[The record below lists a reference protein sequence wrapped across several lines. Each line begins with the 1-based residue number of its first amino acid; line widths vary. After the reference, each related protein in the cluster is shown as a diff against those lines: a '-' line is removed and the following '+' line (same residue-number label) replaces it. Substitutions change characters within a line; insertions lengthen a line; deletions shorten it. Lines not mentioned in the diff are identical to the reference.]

1 MPCGGISNGAGRKKM
16 NKQDVSI
23 LVVDDEFSVR
33 DSLYNWFKTEGYGAD
48 TAENGME
55 ALRKLQEKPSDIV
68 LLDIK
73 MPGMD
78 GMELQKHIKKIDS
91 TIILIIITAYAT
103 VDTAVE
109 AMKEGAYDYL
119 SKPIDPDKLSILIRN
134 AVNQRRLIAE
144 NLQLRQKVEELSLQ
158 DEIVGESPQ
167 IKKILEM
174 IDTVAKTDATVMIR
188 GESGT
193 GKELVAQA
201 IHSKSNRRY
210 FPIISINCGAFPEG
224 LLESELF
231 GHEKGAFTGAQYK
244 RKGKLEMANGGTIF
258 FDEIGNIT
266 EKMQMDLLRVIESKQ
281 FTPLGSNKVV
291 NVDFRVIAATNS
303 DLEKKVAEKEF
314 REDLYYRL
322 NVFSIQV
329 PPLRER
335 PADIALIAR
344 YFLEKY
350 ARSMNKAVTDIS
362 PEAMKILTQY
372 SWPGNIRE
380 LRNTIERALV
390 VVGKK
395 NRIEPDDLNLL
406 FFSKTSPAGDSLED
420 IEKAHIQR
428 ILEQS
433 DWNVSRSAETL
444 KIDRVTLYNKIK
456 KYGLQR

>member
-1 MPCGGISNGAGRKKM
+1 M
-16 NKQDVSI
+16 NNQGVSI

-33 DSLYNWFKTEGYGAD
+33 DSLYNWFKTEGYRVD

-55 ALRKLQEKPSDIV
+55 ALKKLQESLWDIV
-68 LLDIK
+68 LVDIK
-73 MPGMD
+73 MPKMD
-78 GMELQKHIKKIDS
+78 GMELQRHIKKIDNS
-91 TIILIIITAYAT
+91 IIVIVITAYAT

-109 AMKEGAYDYL
+109 AMKEGAFDYL
-119 SKPIDPDKLSILIRN
+119 SKPVDPDKLSILIRN
-134 AVNQRRLIAE
+134 AVNQRRLMVE
-144 NLQLRQKVEELSLQ
+144 NIQLRQKVEELSLQ
-158 DEIVGESPQ
+158 DEIAGESPQ

-201 IHSKSNRRY
+201 IHGKSNRRY

-266 EKMQMDLLRVIESKQ
+266 MKMQMDLLRVIETKQ
-281 FTPLGSNKVV
+281 FTPLGSNKEV
-291 NVDFRVIAATNS
+291 NVDFRIIAATNT
-303 DLEKKVAEKEF
+303 DLEKKVAEKDF

-322 NVFSIQV
+322 NVFSIQI

-335 PADIALIAR
+335 TQDIPLIAH
-344 YFLEKY
+344 YFLGKY
-350 ARSMNKAVTDIS
+350 ARSMNKDVTDIS
-362 PEAMKILTQY
+362 PEAMKMLTQY
-372 SWPGNIRE
+372 NWPGNIRE

-395 NRIEPDDLNLL
+395 NRIESEDLNLL
-406 FFSKTSPAGDSLED
+406 FVSKANPPGNSLEEM
-420 IEKAHIQR
+420 EKAHIQR

-433 DWNVSRSAETL
+433 DWNISRSAETL

>member
-1 MPCGGISNGAGRKKM
+1 M
-16 NKQDVSI
+16 NSQGVGI

-33 DSLYNWFKTEGYGAD
+33 DSLYNWFRNEGYRTD
-48 TAENGME
+48 TAESGAE
-55 ALRKLQEKPSDIV
+55 ALKKLQDSLWDIV

-78 GMELQKHIKKIDS
+78 GMELQKHIKKIDN
-91 TIILIIITAYAT
+91 TIIVIIITAYAT

-109 AMKEGAYDYL
+109 AMKEGAFDYL

-144 NLQLRQKVEELSLQ
+144 NIQLRQKVEELTLQ

-174 IDTVAKTDATVMIR
+174 IDTVAKTDATVLIR

-201 IHSKSNRRY
+201 IHGKSNRRY

-266 EKMQMDLLRVIESKQ
+266 VKMQMDLLRVIETKQ

-291 NVDFRVIAATNS
+291 NVDFRIIAATNS
-303 DLEKKVAEKEF
+303 DLEQKVAEKDF

-322 NVFSIQV
+322 NVFSIQI

-335 PADIALIAR
+335 PVDIPPIAH

-350 ARSMNKAVTDIS
+350 ARSMNKDVTDIS
-362 PEAMKILTQY
+362 PEAMKMLVQY
-372 SWPGNIRE
+372 NWPGNTRE

-395 NRIEPDDLNLL
+395 NKIEIDDLNLL
-406 FFSKTSPAGDSLED
+406 FHSKATPPGDSLEE
-420 IEKAHIQR
+420 IEKAHVKR

-433 DWNVSRSAETL
+433 DWNISRSAETL

>member
-1 MPCGGISNGAGRKKM
+1 M
-16 NKQDVSI
+16 V
-23 LVVDDEFSVR
+23 
-33 DSLYNWFKTEGYGAD
+33 
-48 TAENGME
+48 EN
-55 ALRKLQEKPSDIV
+55 I
-68 LLDIK
+68 
-73 MPGMD
+73 
-78 GMELQKHIKKIDS
+78 
-91 TIILIIITAYAT
+91 
-103 VDTAVE
+103 
-109 AMKEGAYDYL
+109 
-119 SKPIDPDKLSILIRN
+119 
-134 AVNQRRLIAE
+134 
-144 NLQLRQKVEELSLQ
+144 QLRQKVEELSLQ
-158 DEIVGESPQ
+158 DEIAGESPQ

-201 IHSKSNRRY
+201 IHGKSNRRY

-266 EKMQMDLLRVIESKQ
+266 MKMQMDLLRVIETKQ

-291 NVDFRVIAATNS
+291 NVDFRIIAATNT
-303 DLEKKVAEKEF
+303 DLEKKVADKDF

-322 NVFSIQV
+322 NVFSIQI

-335 PADIALIAR
+335 ASDIPLIAH

-350 ARSMNKAVTDIS
+350 ARSMNKSVTDIS
-362 PEAMKILTQY
+362 PEAMKLLTQY

-406 FFSKTSPAGDSLED
+406 FLSKANPSGDSLEEM
-420 IEKAHIQR
+420 EKAHIQR

-433 DWNVSRSAETL
+433 DWNISRSAETL

>member
-1 MPCGGISNGAGRKKM
+1 MDNPG
-16 NKQDVSI
+16 VSI
-23 LVVDDEFSVR
+23 LIVDDEFSVR
-33 DSLYNWFKTEGYGAD
+33 DSLYNWFKTEGYRAD

-55 ALRKLQEKPSDIV
+55 ALKKLQESLWDIV

-91 TIILIIITAYAT
+91 TIVVIIITAYAT

-119 SKPIDPDKLSILIRN
+119 SKPVDPDKLSILIRN
-134 AVNQRRLIAE
+134 AVNQRRLMAE

-158 DEIVGESPQ
+158 DEIVGGSPQ
-167 IKKILEM
+167 IKKIMEM

-201 IHSKSNRRY
+201 IHGKSNRRY

-266 EKMQMDLLRVIESKQ
+266 AKMQMDLLRVIETKQ

-291 NVDFRVIAATNS
+291 NVDFRIIAATNS
-303 DLEKKVAEKEF
+303 DLEKKVAEKDF

-322 NVFSIQV
+322 NVFSIQI

-335 PADIALIAR
+335 TADIAQIAH

-350 ARSMNKAVTDIS
+350 ARSMNKNVTDIS
-362 PEAMKILTQY
+362 PEAMKILIQY
-372 SWPGNIRE
+372 NWPGNIRE

-395 NRIEPDDLNLL
+395 NRIESDDLNLL
-406 FFSKTSPAGDSLED
+406 FLSKTNAPGDSLDE

-428 ILEQS
+428 ILEQA
-433 DWNVSRSAETL
+433 DWNISRSAETL
-444 KIDRVTLYNKIK
+444 QIDRVTLYNKIK

>member
-1 MPCGGISNGAGRKKM
+1 M
-16 NKQDVSI
+16 NNQGVGI

-33 DSLYNWFKTEGYGAD
+33 DSLYNWFKTEGYRAD
-48 TAENGME
+48 TAENGVE
-55 ALRKLQEKPSDIV
+55 ALKKLQESLWDIV
-68 LLDIK
+68 LVDIK

-78 GMELQKHIKKIDS
+78 GMELQRHIKKIDN
-91 TIILIIITAYAT
+91 TIIVIIITAYAT

-119 SKPIDPDKLSILIRN
+119 SKPVDPDKLSILIRN
-134 AVNQRRLIAE
+134 AVNQRRLMAE
-144 NLQLRQKVEELSLQ
+144 NIQLRQKVEELSLQ
-158 DEIVGESPQ
+158 DEIVGGSPQ
-167 IKKILEM
+167 IKKIQEM

-201 IHSKSNRRY
+201 IHGKSNRRY

-266 EKMQMDLLRVIESKQ
+266 EKMQMDLLRVIETKQ

-291 NVDFRVIAATNS
+291 NVDFRIIAATNS
-303 DLEKKVAEKEF
+303 DLEKKVAEKDF

-322 NVFSIQV
+322 NVFSIQI

-335 PADIALIAR
+335 TADIALIAR

-350 ARSMNKAVTDIS
+350 ARSMNKDVTDIS

-372 SWPGNIRE
+372 NWPGNIRE

-406 FFSKTSPAGDSLED
+406 FLSKANPPGDSLEE
-420 IEKAHIQR
+420 IERAHIQR

-433 DWNVSRSAETL
+433 DWNISRSAETL

>member
-1 MPCGGISNGAGRKKM
+1 M
-16 NKQDVSI
+16 NNQGVSI

-33 DSLYNWFKTEGYGAD
+33 DSLYNWFKTEGYRVD
-48 TAENGME
+48 TAENGMA
-55 ALRKLQEKPSDIV
+55 ALKKLQESQWDIV
-68 LLDIK
+68 LVDIK
-73 MPGMD
+73 MPQMD
-78 GMELQKHIKKIDS
+78 GMELQRHIKKIDN
-91 TIILIIITAYAT
+91 TIIVIVITAYAT

-109 AMKEGAYDYL
+109 AMKEGAFDYL
-119 SKPIDPDKLSILIRN
+119 SKPVDPDKLSILIRN
-134 AVNQRRLIAE
+134 AVNQRRLMVE
-144 NLQLRQKVEELSLQ
+144 NIQLRQKVEELSLQ
-158 DEIVGESPQ
+158 DEIAGESPQ
-167 IKKILEM
+167 IKKIMEM

-201 IHSKSNRRY
+201 IHGKSSRRY

-244 RKGKLEMANGGTIF
+244 RKGKLEMANGGTVF

-266 EKMQMDLLRVIESKQ
+266 MKMQMDLLRVIETKQ
-281 FTPLGSNKVV
+281 FTPLGSNKEV
-291 NVDFRVIAATNS
+291 NVDFRIIAATNT
-303 DLEKKVAEKEF
+303 DLEKKVAEKDF

-322 NVFSIQV
+322 NVFSIQI

-335 PADIALIAR
+335 TQDIPLISH

-350 ARSMNKAVTDIS
+350 ARSMNKDVTDIS
-362 PEAMKILTQY
+362 PEAMRMLIQY
-372 SWPGNIRE
+372 NWPGNIRE

-395 NRIEPDDLNLL
+395 NRIEVEDLNLL
-406 FFSKTSPAGDSLED
+406 FHQKASPPGNSLEEV
-420 IEKAHIQR
+420 EKSHIRR

-433 DWNVSRSAETL
+433 DWNISRSAETL

>member
-1 MPCGGISNGAGRKKM
+1 M
-16 NKQDVSI
+16 NNQGVNI

-33 DSLYNWFKTEGYGAD
+33 DSLCNWFKIEGYRVD
-48 TAENGME
+48 TAGNGME
-55 ALRKLQEKPSDIV
+55 ALKKLQEDVWDIV
-68 LLDIK
+68 LVDIK

-78 GMELQKHIKKIDS
+78 GMELQRQIKKIDN
-91 TIILIIITAYAT
+91 TMIVIIITAYAT

-119 SKPIDPDKLSILIRN
+119 SKPIDPDKLSILVRN
-134 AVNQRRLIAE
+134 AVNQRRLVAE
-144 NLQLRQKVEELSLQ
+144 NLQLREKVVELSLQ

-167 IKKILEM
+167 VKKILEM
-174 IDTVAKTDATVMIR
+174 IDTVAQTDATVMIR

-201 IHSKSNRRY
+201 IHGKSNRRY

-231 GHEKGAFTGAQYK
+231 GHEKGAFTGAQHK

-258 FDEIGNIT
+258 FDEVGNIT
-266 EKMQMDLLRVIESKQ
+266 MKMQMDLLRVIETKQ

-291 NVDFRVIAATNS
+291 NVDFRVIATTNS
-303 DLEKKVAEKEF
+303 DLEKKVTEKDF

-322 NVFSIQV
+322 NVFSIQI

-335 PADIALIAR
+335 TGDIPPIAR

-350 ARSMNKAVTDIS
+350 ARSMNKNVTDIS
-362 PEAMKILTQY
+362 PEAMKILIQY
-372 SWPGNIRE
+372 DWPGNIRE

-406 FFSKTSPAGDSLED
+406 FLSKASPTGGESLED
-420 IEKAHIQR
+420 IEKVHIRR

-433 DWNVSRSAETL
+433 DWNISKSAETL

>member
-1 MPCGGISNGAGRKKM
+1 MDSQGIG
-16 NKQDVSI
+16 I

-33 DSLYNWFKTEGYGAD
+33 DSLYNWFKTEGYRVD

-55 ALRKLQEKPSDIV
+55 ALKKLQESSWDIALV
-68 LLDIK
+68 DIK

-78 GMELQKHIKKIDS
+78 GMELQRHIKKIDS
-91 TIILIIITAYAT
+91 TIILIIITAYGT

-134 AVNQRRLIAE
+134 AANQRRLIAE
-144 NLQLRQKVEELSLQ
+144 NIQLKQKVEELSLQ
-158 DEIVGESPQ
+158 NEIVGESPQ

-174 IDTVAKTDATVMIR
+174 VDTVAKTDATVMIR

-201 IHSKSNRRY
+201 IHGKSNRRY

-244 RKGKLEMANGGTIF
+244 RKGKLEMANGGTLF

-266 EKMQMDLLRVIESKQ
+266 TKMQMDLLRVIETKQ
-281 FTPLGSNKVV
+281 FTPLGSNKFV
-291 NVDFRVIAATNS
+291 NVDFRIITATNS
-303 DLEKKVAEKEF
+303 DLERKVAEKDF

-322 NVFSIQV
+322 NVFSIQI

-335 PADIALIAR
+335 TADIPLIAR

-350 ARSMNKAVTDIS
+350 ARSMNKDVTEIS
-362 PEAMKILTQY
+362 PEAMKILIQY
-372 SWPGNIRE
+372 NWPGNIRE

-406 FFSKTSPAGDSLED
+406 FLSKGNLPGDSLED
-420 IEKAHIQR
+420 IEKAHVQR

-433 DWNVSRSAETL
+433 DWNISRSAEIL

>member
-1 MPCGGISNGAGRKKM
+1 MDNQG
-16 NKQDVSI
+16 VSI

-33 DSLYNWFKTEGYGAD
+33 DSLYNWFKNEGYRVD

-55 ALRKLQEKPSDIV
+55 ALRKLQEGPWDIALV
-68 LLDIK
+68 DIK

-78 GMELQKHIKKIDS
+78 GMELQRHIKKIDS

-144 NLQLRQKVEELSLQ
+144 NIQLKQKVEELSLQ
-158 DEIVGESPQ
+158 NEIVGDSPQ

-174 IDTVAKTDATVMIR
+174 IDTVARTDATVMIR

-201 IHSKSNRRY
+201 IHGKSNRRY

-244 RKGKLEMANGGTIF
+244 RKGKLEMANGGTLF
-258 FDEIGNIT
+258 FDEIGNIAV
-266 EKMQMDLLRVIESKQ
+266 KMQMDLLRVIETKQ

-291 NVDFRVIAATNS
+291 NVDFRIVAATNS
-303 DLEKKVAEKEF
+303 DLEKKVAEKDF

-322 NVFSIQV
+322 NVFSIQI

-335 PADIALIAR
+335 TADIPLVAR

-350 ARSMNKAVTDIS
+350 ARSMSKDVTDIS
-362 PEAMKILTQY
+362 PEAMKMLVQY
-372 SWPGNIRE
+372 NWPGNIRE

-390 VVGKK
+390 VVGE
-395 NRIEPDDLNLL
+395 REQIEPDDLNLL
-406 FFSKTSPAGDSLED
+406 FLSKENPPGDSLEE
-420 IEKAHIQR
+420 IEKAHVQR
-428 ILEQS
+428 ILEQA
-433 DWNVSRSAETL
+433 DWNISRSAEIL

>member
-1 MPCGGISNGAGRKKM
+1 M
-16 NKQDVSI
+16 NNQGVSI

-33 DSLYNWFKTEGYGAD
+33 DSLYNWFKSEGYRVD

-55 ALRKLQEKPSDIV
+55 ALKKLQEGPWDIALV
-68 LLDIK
+68 DIK

-78 GMELQKHIKKIDS
+78 GMELQRHIKKIDN

-119 SKPIDPDKLSILIRN
+119 SKPVDPDKLSILIRN
-134 AVNQRRLIAE
+134 AVNQKRLIAE
-144 NLQLRQKVEELSLQ
+144 NIQLKQKVEELSLQ

-167 IKKILEM
+167 IKKIMEM

-201 IHSKSNRRY
+201 IHGKSNRRY

-244 RKGKLEMANGGTIF
+244 RKGKLEMANGGSLF
-258 FDEIGNIT
+258 FDEIGNIGI
-266 EKMQMDLLRVIESKQ
+266 KMQMDLLRVIETKQ

-291 NVDFRVIAATNS
+291 DVDFRIIAATNS
-303 DLEKKVAEKEF
+303 DLEKKVAEKDF

-322 NVFSIQV
+322 NVFSIQI

-335 PADIALIAR
+335 TADIPLIAR
-344 YFLEKY
+344 YFLERY
-350 ARSMNKAVTDIS
+350 ARSMNKDVTDIS
-362 PEAMKILTQY
+362 PEAMKMLIQY
-372 SWPGNIRE
+372 NWPGNIRE

-390 VVGKK
+390 VVGEKDQ
-395 NRIEPDDLNLL
+395 IEPDDLNLL
-406 FFSKTSPAGDSLED
+406 FVSKANLPGESLEE
-420 IEKAHIQR
+420 IEKAHVQR

-433 DWNVSRSAETL
+433 DWNISRSAEIL

>member
-1 MPCGGISNGAGRKKM
+1 M
-16 NKQDVSI
+16 NNQGVNI

-33 DSLYNWFKTEGYGAD
+33 DSLCNWFKIEGYRVD
-48 TAENGME
+48 TAGNGME
-55 ALRKLQEKPSDIV
+55 ALKKLQEDVWDIV
-68 LLDIK
+68 LVDIK

-78 GMELQKHIKKIDS
+78 GMELQRQIKKIDN
-91 TIILIIITAYAT
+91 TMIVIIITAYAT

-119 SKPIDPDKLSILIRN
+119 SKPIDPDKLSILVRN
-134 AVNQRRLIAE
+134 AVNQRRLVAE
-144 NLQLRQKVEELSLQ
+144 NLQLREKVVELSLQ

-167 IKKILEM
+167 VKKILEM
-174 IDTVAKTDATVMIR
+174 IDTVAQTDATVMIR

-201 IHSKSNRRY
+201 IHGKSNRRY

-231 GHEKGAFTGAQYK
+231 GHEKGAFTGAQHK
-244 RKGKLEMANGGTIF
+244 RKGKLEMANGGTLF

-266 EKMQMDLLRVIESKQ
+266 MKMQMDLLRVIETKQ

-303 DLEKKVAEKEF
+303 DLEKKVTEKDF

-322 NVFSIQV
+322 NVFSIQI

-335 PADIALIAR
+335 TGDIPPIAR

-350 ARSMNKAVTDIS
+350 ARSMNKNVTDIS
-362 PEAMKILTQY
+362 PEAMKILIQY
-372 SWPGNIRE
+372 DWPGNIRE

-406 FFSKTSPAGDSLED
+406 FLSKGTPTGGNSLED
-420 IEKAHIQR
+420 IEKVHIRR

-433 DWNVSRSAETL
+433 DWNISKSAETL

>member
-1 MPCGGISNGAGRKKM
+1 MNNQGI
-16 NKQDVSI
+16 SI

-33 DSLYNWFKTEGYGAD
+33 DSLYNWFKIEGYRVD

-55 ALRKLQEKPSDIV
+55 ALKKLQESPRDIV
-68 LLDIK
+68 LVDIK

-78 GMELQKHIKKIDS
+78 GIELQRHIKKIDN
-91 TIILIIITAYAT
+91 TIIVIIITAYAT

-109 AMKEGAYDYL
+109 AMKEGAFDYL
-119 SKPIDPDKLSILIRN
+119 SKPVDPDKLSILVRN
-134 AVNQRRLIAE
+134 AVNQRRLMVE
-144 NLQLRQKVEELSLQ
+144 NIQLKQKVEELSLQ

-174 IDTVAKTDATVMIR
+174 VDTVAKTDATVLIR

-193 GKELVAQA
+193 GKELIALA
-201 IHSKSNRRY
+201 IHAKSNRRY

-258 FDEIGNIT
+258 FDEIGNIGM
-266 EKMQMDLLRVIESKQ
+266 KMQMDLLRVIETKQ
-281 FTPLGSNKVV
+281 FTPLGSNKMVD
-291 NVDFRVIAATNS
+291 VDFRVIAATNT

-314 REDLYYRL
+314 REDLYYRI
-322 NVFSIQV
+322 NVFSIHV

-335 PADIALIAR
+335 TADIPLIAHF
-344 YFLEKY
+344 FLQKY
-350 ARSMNKAVTDIS
+350 ARSMNKNVTDIS
-362 PEAMKILTQY
+362 PEAMKILLQY
-372 SWPGNIRE
+372 DWPGNIRE

-395 NRIEPDDLNLL
+395 NKIEPDDLNPL
-406 FFSKTSPAGDSLED
+406 FLSKANPLERD
-420 IEKAHIQR
+420 ALEEVEKVHIQR
-428 ILEQS
+428 ILEQT
-433 DWNVSRSAETL
+433 DWNISRSAERL

>member
-1 MPCGGISNGAGRKKM
+1 
-16 NKQDVSI
+16 
-23 LVVDDEFSVR
+23 
-33 DSLYNWFKTEGYGAD
+33 
-48 TAENGME
+48 
-55 ALRKLQEKPSDIV
+55 
-68 LLDIK
+68 
-73 MPGMD
+73 MD
-78 GMELQKHIKKIDS
+78 GVELQRHIKKIDS
-91 TIILIIITAYAT
+91 TIIVIMITAYAT

-109 AMKEGAYDYL
+109 TMKEGAYDYL
-119 SKPIDPDKLSILIRN
+119 SKPVDPDKLSILIRN
-134 AVNQRRLIAE
+134 AVNQRRLMAE
-144 NLQLRQKVEELSLQ
+144 NIQLRQKVEELSLQ

-174 IDTVAKTDATVMIR
+174 IDTVAKTDATVLIR

-201 IHSKSNRRY
+201 IHGKSNRRY

-266 EKMQMDLLRVIESKQ
+266 PKMQMDLLRVIETKQ

-291 NVDFRVIAATNS
+291 NVDFRIIAATNS
-303 DLEKKVAEKEF
+303 DLEKKVAEEDF

-322 NVFSIQV
+322 NVFSIQI

-362 PEAMKILTQY
+362 PETMKILTQY

-395 NRIEPDDLNLL
+395 KRIEPDDLNLL
-406 FFSKTSPAGDSLED
+406 FPPKANPPGNSLEE
-420 IEKAHIQR
+420 IEKAHIER

-433 DWNVSRSAETL
+433 DWNISRSAETL

>member
-1 MPCGGISNGAGRKKM
+1 M
-16 NKQDVSI
+16 NNQGVNI

-33 DSLYNWFKTEGYGAD
+33 DSLCNWFKIEGYRVD
-48 TAENGME
+48 TAGNGME
-55 ALRKLQEKPSDIV
+55 ALKKLQEDVWDIV
-68 LLDIK
+68 LVDIK

-78 GMELQKHIKKIDS
+78 GMELQRQIKKIDN
-91 TIILIIITAYAT
+91 TMIVIIITAYAT

-119 SKPIDPDKLSILIRN
+119 SKPIDPDKLSILVRN
-134 AVNQRRLIAE
+134 AVNQRRLVAE
-144 NLQLRQKVEELSLQ
+144 NLQLRQKVVELSLQ

-167 IKKILEM
+167 VKKILEM
-174 IDTVAKTDATVMIR
+174 IDTVAQTDATVMIR

-201 IHSKSNRRY
+201 IHGKSNRRY

-231 GHEKGAFTGAQYK
+231 GHEKGAFTGAQHK

-258 FDEIGNIT
+258 FDEVGNIT
-266 EKMQMDLLRVIESKQ
+266 MKMQMDLLRVIETKQ

-303 DLEKKVAEKEF
+303 DLEKKVTEKDF

-322 NVFSIQV
+322 NVFSIQI

-335 PADIALIAR
+335 TGDIPPIAR

-350 ARSMNKAVTDIS
+350 ARSMNKNVTDIS
-362 PEAMKILTQY
+362 PEAMKILIQY
-372 SWPGNIRE
+372 DWPGNIRE

-406 FFSKTSPAGDSLED
+406 FLSKASPTGGESLED
-420 IEKAHIQR
+420 IEKVHIRR

-433 DWNVSRSAETL
+433 DWNISKSAETL

>member
-1 MPCGGISNGAGRKKM
+1 M
-16 NKQDVSI
+16 NNQGVNI

-33 DSLYNWFKTEGYGAD
+33 DSLCNWFKIEGYRVD
-48 TAENGME
+48 TAGNGME
-55 ALRKLQEKPSDIV
+55 ALKKLQEDVWDIV
-68 LLDIK
+68 LVDIK

-78 GMELQKHIKKIDS
+78 GMELQRQIKKIDN
-91 TIILIIITAYAT
+91 TMIVIIITAYAT

-119 SKPIDPDKLSILIRN
+119 SKPIDPDKLSILVRN
-134 AVNQRRLIAE
+134 AVNQRRLVAE
-144 NLQLRQKVEELSLQ
+144 NLQLREKVVELSLQ

-167 IKKILEM
+167 VKKILEM
-174 IDTVAKTDATVMIR
+174 IDTVAQTDATVMIR

-201 IHSKSNRRY
+201 IHGKSNRRY

-231 GHEKGAFTGAQYK
+231 GHEKGAFTGAQHK
-244 RKGKLEMANGGTIF
+244 RKGKLEMANGGTLF

-266 EKMQMDLLRVIESKQ
+266 MKMQMDLLRVIETKQ

-303 DLEKKVAEKEF
+303 DLEKKVTEKDF

-322 NVFSIQV
+322 NVFSIQI

-335 PADIALIAR
+335 TGDIPPIAR

-350 ARSMNKAVTDIS
+350 ARSMNKNVTDIS
-362 PEAMKILTQY
+362 PEAMKILVQY
-372 SWPGNIRE
+372 DWPGNIRE

-406 FFSKTSPAGDSLED
+406 FLSKGTPTGGDSLED
-420 IEKAHIQR
+420 IEKVHIRR

-433 DWNVSRSAETL
+433 DWNISKSAETL

>member
-1 MPCGGISNGAGRKKM
+1 M
-16 NKQDVSI
+16 NHQGVGI

-33 DSLYNWFKTEGYGAD
+33 DSLYNWFKNEGYRTE
-48 TAENGME
+48 TAENGSE
-55 ALRKLQEKPSDIV
+55 ALRKLQDSLWDIV

-78 GMELQKHIKKIDS
+78 GMELQKHIKKIDN
-91 TIILIIITAYAT
+91 TIVVIIITAYAT

-109 AMKEGAYDYL
+109 SMKEGAFDYL

-144 NLQLRQKVEELSLQ
+144 NIQLRQKVEELTLQ

-174 IDTVAKTDATVMIR
+174 IDTVAKTDATALIR

-201 IHSKSNRRY
+201 IHGKSNRRY

-258 FDEIGNIT
+258 FDEIGNIAT
-266 EKMQMDLLRVIESKQ
+266 KMQMDLLRVIETKQ

-291 NVDFRVIAATNS
+291 NVDFRIIAATNS
-303 DLEKKVAEKEF
+303 DLEKKVAEKDF

-322 NVFSIQV
+322 NVFSIQI

-335 PADIALIAR
+335 TMDIPPIAH
-344 YFLEKY
+344 YFLDKY
-350 ARSMNKAVTDIS
+350 ARSMNKDVTDIS
-362 PEAMKILTQY
+362 PEAMRILTQY
-372 SWPGNIRE
+372 NWPGNIRE

-395 NRIEPDDLNLL
+395 NRIEVEDLNLL
-406 FFSKTSPAGDSLED
+406 FLPKANPPGDSLEE
-420 IEKAHIQR
+420 IEKAHVKR

-433 DWNVSRSAETL
+433 DWNISRSAETL

>member
-1 MPCGGISNGAGRKKM
+1 M
-16 NKQDVSI
+16 NNQGVGI

-33 DSLYNWFKTEGYGAD
+33 DSLYNWFKTEGYRVD
-48 TAENGME
+48 TAENGMA
-55 ALRKLQEKPSDIV
+55 ALKKLQESPWDIV
-68 LLDIK
+68 LVDIK
-73 MPGMD
+73 MPQMD
-78 GMELQKHIKKIDS
+78 GMELQRHIKKIDK
-91 TIILIIITAYAT
+91 TIIVIVITAYAT

-109 AMKEGAYDYL
+109 AMKEGAFDYL
-119 SKPIDPDKLSILIRN
+119 SKPVDPDKLSILIRN
-134 AVNQRRLIAE
+134 AVNQRRLMVE
-144 NLQLRQKVEELSLQ
+144 NIQLRQKVEELSLQ

-201 IHSKSNRRY
+201 IHGKSSRRY

-244 RKGKLEMANGGTIF
+244 RKGKLEMANGGTVF

-266 EKMQMDLLRVIESKQ
+266 MKMQMDLLRVIETKQ
-281 FTPLGSNKVV
+281 FTPLGSNKEV
-291 NVDFRVIAATNS
+291 NVDFRIIAATNT

-322 NVFSIQV
+322 NVFSIQI

-335 PADIALIAR
+335 TQDIPLIAH

-350 ARSMNKAVTDIS
+350 ARSMNKDVTDIS
-362 PEAMKILTQY
+362 PEAMKMLIEY
-372 SWPGNIRE
+372 NWPGNIRE

-395 NRIEPDDLNLL
+395 DRIEPDDLNLL
-406 FFSKTSPAGDSLED
+406 FVWKANPPGNSLEEV
-420 IEKAHIQR
+420 EKAHIQR

-433 DWNVSRSAETL
+433 DWNISRSAETL

>member
-1 MPCGGISNGAGRKKM
+1 M
-16 NKQDVSI
+16 NNQGVGI

-33 DSLYNWFKTEGYGAD
+33 DSLFNWFRNEGYRTE
-48 TAENGME
+48 TAESGSE
-55 ALRKLQEKPSDIV
+55 ALKKLQDNLWDIV

-78 GMELQKHIKKIDS
+78 GMELQKHIKKIDN
-91 TIILIIITAYAT
+91 TIIVIIITAYAT

-109 AMKEGAYDYL
+109 AMKEGAFDYL

-144 NLQLRQKVEELSLQ
+144 NIQLRQKVEELTLQ

-174 IDTVAKTDATVMIR
+174 IDTVAKTDATVLIR

-201 IHSKSNRRY
+201 IHGKSNRRY

-258 FDEIGNIT
+258 FDEIGNIAA
-266 EKMQMDLLRVIESKQ
+266 KMQMDLLRVIETKQ

-291 NVDFRVIAATNS
+291 NVDFRIIAATNS
-303 DLEKKVAEKEF
+303 DLEKKVAEKDF

-322 NVFSIQV
+322 NVFSILI

-335 PADIALIAR
+335 IMDIPPIAQ

-350 ARSMNKAVTDIS
+350 ARSMNKDVTDIS
-362 PEAMKILTQY
+362 QEAMRILTQY
-372 SWPGNIRE
+372 NWPGNIRE

-395 NRIEPDDLNLL
+395 NRIEAEDLNLL
-406 FFSKTSPAGDSLED
+406 FLSKSAPPGDSLEE
-420 IEKAHIQR
+420 IEKAHVKR

-433 DWNVSRSAETL
+433 DWNISRSAETL

>member
-1 MPCGGISNGAGRKKM
+1 M
-16 NKQDVSI
+16 NNQGVGI

-33 DSLYNWFKTEGYGAD
+33 DSLYNWFKMEGYRTD

-55 ALRKLQEKPSDIV
+55 ALKKLQESPWDIV

-78 GMELQKHIKKIDS
+78 GMELQRHIKKINN
-91 TIILIIITAYAT
+91 TIIVIVITAYAT

-109 AMKEGAYDYL
+109 AMKEGAFDYI
-119 SKPIDPDKLSILIRN
+119 SKPVDPDKLSILIRN
-134 AVNQRRLIAE
+134 AVNQKRLMVE
-144 NLQLRQKVEELSLQ
+144 NIQLKQKVEELSLQ
-158 DEIVGESPQ
+158 DEIAGESPQ

-174 IDTVAKTDATVMIR
+174 VETVAKTDATVMIR

-201 IHSKSNRRY
+201 IHSKSSRRY

-244 RKGKLEMANGGTIF
+244 RKGKLEMANGGTVF

-266 EKMQMDLLRVIESKQ
+266 MKMQMDLLRVIETKQ
-281 FTPLGSNKVV
+281 FTPLGSNKEV
-291 NVDFRVIAATNS
+291 NVDFRIIAATNT
-303 DLEKKVAEKEF
+303 DLEKKVADKEF

-322 NVFSIQV
+322 NVFSIQI

-335 PADIALIAR
+335 AMDIPLIAN

-350 ARSMNKAVTDIS
+350 AHSMNKDVTSIS
-362 PEAMKILTQY
+362 PEAMKMLTQY

-395 NRIEPDDLNLL
+395 NRIESEDLNLL
-406 FFSKTSPAGDSLED
+406 FSSKTNTPGNSLEEM
-420 IEKAHIQR
+420 EKAHIQR

-433 DWNVSRSAETL
+433 DWNISRSAETL

>member
-1 MPCGGISNGAGRKKM
+1 MDNQGIS
-16 NKQDVSI
+16 I
-23 LVVDDEFSVR
+23 LIVDDEFSVR
-33 DSLYNWFKTEGYGAD
+33 DSLYNWFKMEGYRVN
-48 TAENGME
+48 TAGNAME
-55 ALRKLQEKPSDIV
+55 ALKKLQENPWDIV
-68 LLDIK
+68 LVDIK

-78 GMELQKHIKKIDS
+78 GMELQRQMKKID
-91 TIILIIITAYAT
+91 TTMIVIIITAYAT

-109 AMKEGAYDYL
+109 AMKEGAFDYL

-134 AVNQRRLIAE
+134 AVNQRRLIVE

-158 DEIVGESPQ
+158 NEIVGEGPQ

-174 IDTVAKTDATVMIR
+174 IDVVAKTDTTVLIR

-193 GKELVAQA
+193 GKELVSQA
-201 IHSKSNRRY
+201 IHAKSNRRY
-210 FPIISINCGAFPEG
+210 FPIISINCGAFTEG

-266 EKMQMDLLRVIESKQ
+266 AKMQMDLLRVIETKQ
-281 FTPLGSNKVV
+281 FTPLGSNTVV
-291 NVDFRVIAATNS
+291 NVDFRIIAATNT
-303 DLEKKVAEKEF
+303 DLEKKVAEENF

-322 NVFSIQV
+322 NVFSIQI

-335 PADIALIAR
+335 PADIPLIAH

-350 ARSMNKAVTDIS
+350 AHSMNKNVTAIS
-362 PEAMKILTQY
+362 PEAMKILIQY
-372 SWPGNIRE
+372 NWPGNIRE

-406 FFSKTSPAGDSLED
+406 FLSGANPLERDSLE
-420 IEKAHIQR
+420 EVERVHIQR
-428 ILEQS
+428 ILGQT
-433 DWNVSRSAETL
+433 DWNISRSAERL

-456 KYGLQR
+456 KYSLQR

>member
-1 MPCGGISNGAGRKKM
+1 MDNQG
-16 NKQDVSI
+16 VSI

-33 DSLYNWFKTEGYGAD
+33 DSLYNWFKTEGYRVD

-55 ALRKLQEKPSDIV
+55 ALKKLQEGPWDIALV
-68 LLDIK
+68 DIK

-78 GMELQKHIKKIDS
+78 GMELQRLIKKIDNS
-91 TIILIIITAYAT
+91 IVVIIITAYGT
-103 VDTAVE
+103 VDTAVD
-109 AMKEGAYDYL
+109 AMKEGAFDYL
-119 SKPIDPDKLSILIRN
+119 SKPVDPDKLSILIRN
-134 AVNQRRLIAE
+134 ALNQKRLMAE
-144 NLQLRQKVEELSLQ
+144 NIQLKQKVEELSLQ
-158 DEIVGESPQ
+158 DEVVGESPQ
-167 IKKILEM
+167 IKKIMEM

-201 IHSKSNRRY
+201 IHGKSNRRY

-244 RKGKLEMANGGTIF
+244 RKGKLEMANGGTLF
-258 FDEIGNIT
+258 FDEIGNIAM
-266 EKMQMDLLRVIESKQ
+266 KMQMDLLRVIETKQ
-281 FTPLGSNKVV
+281 FTPLGSNKFV
-291 NVDFRVIAATNS
+291 NVDFRIIAATNS
-303 DLEKKVAEKEF
+303 DLEKKVAEKDF

-322 NVFSIQV
+322 NVFSIQI

-335 PADIALIAR
+335 TADIPLIAR

-350 ARSMNKAVTDIS
+350 ARSMSKDVTDIS
-362 PEAMKILTQY
+362 PEAMKMLVQY
-372 SWPGNIRE
+372 NWPGNIRE

-390 VVGKK
+390 VVGEKD
-395 NRIEPDDLNLL
+395 RIEPDDLNLL
-406 FFSKTSPAGDSLED
+406 FLSKTNPPGDSLEE
-420 IEKAHIQR
+420 IEKAHVQR

-433 DWNVSRSAETL
+433 DWNISRSAEIL

>member
-1 MPCGGISNGAGRKKM
+1 MDSQG
-16 NKQDVSI
+16 VSI

-33 DSLYNWFKTEGYGAD
+33 DSLYNWFKTEGYRVD

-55 ALRKLQEKPSDIV
+55 ALKKLQESSWDIALV
-68 LLDIK
+68 DIK

-78 GMELQKHIKKIDS
+78 GMELQRHIKKIDS

-144 NLQLRQKVEELSLQ
+144 NIQLKQKVEELSLQ

-201 IHSKSNRRY
+201 IHGKSNRRY

-266 EKMQMDLLRVIESKQ
+266 VKMQMDLLRVIETKQ

-291 NVDFRVIAATNS
+291 NVDFRIIAATNS
-303 DLEKKVAEKEF
+303 DLEKKVAEKDF

-322 NVFSIQV
+322 NVFSIQI

-335 PADIALIAR
+335 PVDIPPIAN

-350 ARSMNKAVTDIS
+350 ARSMNKDVTDIS
-362 PEAMKILTQY
+362 PEAMRMLVQY
-372 SWPGNIRE
+372 NWPGNIRE

-395 NRIEPDDLNLL
+395 NEIGIDDLNLL
-406 FFSKTSPAGDSLED
+406 FPSKTNPPGDSLEE
-420 IEKAHIQR
+420 IEKAHVKR

-433 DWNVSRSAETL
+433 DWNISRSAETL

>member
-1 MPCGGISNGAGRKKM
+1 MDNQG
-16 NKQDVSI
+16 VSI

-33 DSLYNWFKTEGYGAD
+33 DSLYNWFKNEGYRVD

-55 ALRKLQEKPSDIV
+55 ALRKLQEGPWDIALV
-68 LLDIK
+68 DIK

-78 GMELQKHIKKIDS
+78 GMELQRHIKKIDS

-144 NLQLRQKVEELSLQ
+144 NIQLKQKVEELSLQ
-158 DEIVGESPQ
+158 NEIVGDSPQ

-201 IHSKSNRRY
+201 IHGKSNRRY

-244 RKGKLEMANGGTIF
+244 RKGKLEMANGGTLF

-266 EKMQMDLLRVIESKQ
+266 VKMQMDLLRVIETKQ

-291 NVDFRVIAATNS
+291 NVDFRIIAATNS
-303 DLEKKVAEKEF
+303 DLEKKVAEKDF

-322 NVFSIQV
+322 NVFSIQI

-335 PADIALIAR
+335 TADIPLIAR

-350 ARSMNKAVTDIS
+350 ARSMSKDVTDIS
-362 PEAMKILTQY
+362 PEAMKILVQY
-372 SWPGNIRE
+372 NWPGNIRE

-390 VVGKK
+390 VVGEKDQ
-395 NRIEPDDLNLL
+395 IEPDDLNLL
-406 FFSKTSPAGDSLED
+406 FLSKTDPPGDSLEE
-420 IEKAHIQR
+420 IEKAHVQR

-433 DWNVSRSAETL
+433 DGNISRSAEIL

>member
-1 MPCGGISNGAGRKKM
+1 MDSQG
-16 NKQDVSI
+16 VSI

-33 DSLYNWFKTEGYGAD
+33 DSLYNWFKTEGYRVD

-55 ALRKLQEKPSDIV
+55 ALKKLQESSWDIALV
-68 LLDIK
+68 DIK

-78 GMELQKHIKKIDS
+78 GMELQRHIKKIDS
-91 TIILIIITAYAT
+91 TIILIIITAYGT

-134 AVNQRRLIAE
+134 AANQRRLIAE
-144 NLQLRQKVEELSLQ
+144 NIQLKQKVEELSLQ
-158 DEIVGESPQ
+158 NEIVGESPQ

-174 IDTVAKTDATVMIR
+174 IDTVAKTDATVIIR

-201 IHSKSNRRY
+201 IHGKSNRRY

-244 RKGKLEMANGGTIF
+244 RKGKLEMANGGTLF
-258 FDEIGNIT
+258 FDEIGNVT
-266 EKMQMDLLRVIESKQ
+266 MKMQMDLLRVIETKQ
-281 FTPLGSNKVV
+281 FTPLGSNKFI
-291 NVDFRVIAATNS
+291 NVDFRIITATNS
-303 DLEKKVAEKEF
+303 DLERKVAEKDF

-322 NVFSIQV
+322 NVFSIQI

-335 PADIALIAR
+335 TADIPLIAR

-350 ARSMNKAVTDIS
+350 ARSMNKDVTEIS
-362 PEAMKILTQY
+362 PEAMKILIQY
-372 SWPGNIRE
+372 NWPGNIRE

-406 FFSKTSPAGDSLED
+406 FLSKGNLPGDSLEE
-420 IEKAHIQR
+420 IEKAHVQR

-433 DWNVSRSAETL
+433 DWNISRSAEIL

>member
-1 MPCGGISNGAGRKKM
+1 MDNQG
-16 NKQDVSI
+16 VSI

-33 DSLYNWFKTEGYGAD
+33 DSLYNWFKNEGYRVD

-55 ALRKLQEKPSDIV
+55 ALKKLQEGPWDIALV
-68 LLDIK
+68 DIK

-78 GMELQKHIKKIDS
+78 GMELQRHIKKIDS

-144 NLQLRQKVEELSLQ
+144 NIQLKQKVEELSLQ

-201 IHSKSNRRY
+201 IHGKSNRRY

-244 RKGKLEMANGGTIF
+244 RKGKLEMANGGTLF

-266 EKMQMDLLRVIESKQ
+266 MKMQMDLLRVIETKQ

-291 NVDFRVIAATNS
+291 NVDFRIIAATNS
-303 DLEKKVAEKEF
+303 DLEKKVAEKDF

-322 NVFSIQV
+322 NVFSIQI

-335 PADIALIAR
+335 TADIALIAR
-344 YFLEKY
+344 HFLEKY
-350 ARSMNKAVTDIS
+350 ARSMSKDVTDIS
-362 PEAMKILTQY
+362 PEALKMLIQY
-372 SWPGNIRE
+372 NWPGNIRE

-390 VVGKK
+390 VVGDKDQ
-395 NRIEPDDLNLL
+395 IEPDDLNLL
-406 FFSKTSPAGDSLED
+406 FLSKGSPPGDSLEE
-420 IEKAHIQR
+420 IEKVHVQR

-433 DWNVSRSAETL
+433 DWNISRSAEIL

>member
-1 MPCGGISNGAGRKKM
+1 M
-16 NKQDVSI
+16 NNQGVGI

-33 DSLYNWFKTEGYGAD
+33 DSLCNWFRNEGYRTD
-48 TAENGME
+48 TAENGSE
-55 ALRKLQEKPSDIV
+55 ALRKLQDSLWDIV

-78 GMELQKHIKKIDS
+78 GMELQKHIKKIDN
-91 TIILIIITAYAT
+91 TIIVIIITAYAT
-103 VDTAVE
+103 VDTAVD
-109 AMKEGAYDYL
+109 AMKEGAFDYL

-144 NLQLRQKVEELSLQ
+144 NIQLRQKVEELTLQ

-174 IDTVAKTDATVMIR
+174 IDTVAKTDATVLIR

-201 IHSKSNRRY
+201 IHGKSNRRY

-258 FDEIGNIT
+258 FDEIGNIAA
-266 EKMQMDLLRVIESKQ
+266 KMQMDLLRVIETKQ

-291 NVDFRVIAATNS
+291 NVDFRIIAATNS
-303 DLEKKVAEKEF
+303 DLEKKVAEKDF

-322 NVFSIQV
+322 NVFSIQI

-335 PADIALIAR
+335 TMDIPPIAH
-344 YFLEKY
+344 YFLDKY
-350 ARSMNKAVTDIS
+350 ARSMNKDVTDIS
-362 PEAMKILTQY
+362 PEAMRILTQY
-372 SWPGNIRE
+372 NWPGNIRE

-395 NRIEPDDLNLL
+395 NRIEVEDLNLL
-406 FFSKTSPAGDSLED
+406 FLSKANPPGDSLEE
-420 IEKAHIQR
+420 IEKAHVKR

-433 DWNVSRSAETL
+433 DWNISRSAETL